1 MALMVDGASLEETR
15 ERVLAWF
22 AEAGRDLPW
31 RATRDPYRVLVA
43 EVLAQQTQAARA
55 AAAWPRFLE
64 RFPDVA
70 TLAAAAPAEVL
81 RAWQG
86 LGYNRRAL
94 ALHRTAQAV
103 EGRGGWPDT
112 VEGLAGLPGVGP
124 YTARAVACFA
134 LGRRVAPVD
143 TNVARVLARSL
154 AGADP
159 AQLSPAARQRLADQA
174 LPPPAH
180 GPAVA
185 GAPDPSGRAWTWSS
199 ALMDVGALHC
209 RPRPR
214 CEGCPL
220 APSCRWRALGPAAPP
235 PRPRAQAPFATS
247 DRRWRGAWPAPPTAW
262 TGPPGPTPCR
272 RPPPTGPPAG
282 STPSWAAW
290 RPRAWSPPAPM
301 AVCTCPVRERRG
313 RGAGRRPGWW
323 RPTARTRPWSSR
335 VPGPA
340 GGRCRGRCG
349 ARSGRGPAPQGDRGP
364 GRRSRP
370 GGRPGRWLPPAA
382 RGRWWPRTFAALARR
397 PGPRPAGRWSG
408 GRPARPWSGRA
419 RHSGRAC
426 RGGPGRRPAPAGRA
440 ARRPAPGRR
449 RRPAAFEGLR

>member
-1 MALMVDGASLEETR
+1 MVDGASLEETR

-55 AAAWPRFLE
+55 AEAWPRFLE

-103 EGRGGWPDT
+103 EERGGWPDT
-112 VEGLAGLPGVGP
+112 IEGLAALPGVGP

-159 AQLSPAARQRLADQA
+159 AQLTPAARQRLADEA

-180 GPAVA
+180 GSAVP
-185 GAPDPSGRAWTWSS
+185 GAPDRSGSAWTWSS

-247 DRRWRGAWPAPPTAW
+247 DRRWRGAVVRALAAAPD
-262 TGPPGPTPCR
+262 GL
-272 RPPPTGPPAG
+272 
-282 STPSWAAW
+282 
-290 RPRAWSPPAPM
+290 
-301 AVCTCPVRERRG
+301 
-313 RGAGRRPGWW
+313 
-323 RPTARTRPWSSR
+323 
-335 VPGPA
+335 
-340 GGRCRGRCG
+340 
-349 ARSGRGPAPQGDRGP
+349 DR
-364 GRRSRP
+364 
-370 GGRPGRWLPPAA
+370 
-382 RGRWWPRTFAALARR
+382 AALADAVQAAAAD
-397 PGPRPAGRWSG
+397 RPAGWFDTLLARLEAEG
-408 GRPARPWSGRA
+408 MVATAADGRLRLPA
-419 RHSGRAC
+419 
-426 RGGPGRRPAPAGRA
+426 
-440 ARRPAPGRR
+440 
-449 RRPAAFEGLR
+449 

>member
-1 MALMVDGASLEETR
+1 MALMVDGVLLTETR

-94 ALHRTAQAV
+94 ALHRTARAV
-103 EGRGGWPDT
+103 EERGGWPDT
-112 VEGLAGLPGVGP
+112 VEELAALPGIGP

-134 LGRRVAPVD
+134 LEHRVAPVD

-154 AGADP
+154 TGADP
-159 AQLSPAARQRLADQA
+159 AQLTPAARQRLADLAMPEGQPWA
-174 LPPPAH
+174 
-180 GPAVA
+180 
-185 GAPDPSGRAWTWSS
+185 WSS

-214 CEGCPL
+214 CQGCPL
-220 APSCRWRALGPAAPP
+220 APSCRWRALGPDAPP

-247 DRRWRGAWPAPPTAW
+247 DRRWRGAVVRALAGAPD
-262 TGPPGPTPCR
+262 GL
-272 RPPPTGPPAG
+272 
-282 STPSWAAW
+282 
-290 RPRAWSPPAPM
+290 
-301 AVCTCPVRERRG
+301 
-313 RGAGRRPGWW
+313 
-323 RPTARTRPWSSR
+323 
-335 VPGPA
+335 
-340 GGRCRGRCG
+340 
-349 ARSGRGPAPQGDRGP
+349 DR
-364 GRRSRP
+364 
-370 GGRPGRWLPPAA
+370 
-382 RGRWWPRTFAALARR
+382 AALADAVQAAAAD
-397 PGPRPAGRWSG
+397 RPAGWFEALLQRLEAEG
-408 GRPARPWSGRA
+408 MVATGADGRLRLPA
-419 RHSGRAC
+419 
-426 RGGPGRRPAPAGRA
+426 
-440 ARRPAPGRR
+440 
-449 RRPAAFEGLR
+449 

>member
-64 RFPDVA
+64 RFPDVEA
-70 TLAAAAPAEVL
+70 LAAAAPAEVL

-94 ALHRTAQAV
+94 ALGRTAQSVV
-103 EGRGGWPDT
+103 ERGGWPET
-112 VEGLAGLPGVGP
+112 VEGLAALPGVGP

-134 LGRRVAPVD
+134 LGLRVAPVD

-154 AGADP
+154 AGTDP
-159 AQLSPAARQRLADQA
+159 ARLTPAARRRLADEAMPAAQA
-174 LPPPAH
+174 WA
-180 GPAVA
+180 
-185 GAPDPSGRAWTWSS
+185 WSS

-247 DRRWRGAWPAPPTAW
+247 DRRWRGAVVRALAGAPD
-262 TGPPGPTPCR
+262 GL
-272 RPPPTGPPAG
+272 
-282 STPSWAAW
+282 
-290 RPRAWSPPAPM
+290 
-301 AVCTCPVRERRG
+301 
-313 RGAGRRPGWW
+313 
-323 RPTARTRPWSSR
+323 
-335 VPGPA
+335 
-340 GGRCRGRCG
+340 
-349 ARSGRGPAPQGDRGP
+349 DR
-364 GRRSRP
+364 
-370 GGRPGRWLPPAA
+370 
-382 RGRWWPRTFAALARR
+382 AALADAVQAAAAD
-397 PGPRPAGRWSG
+397 RPAGWFDTLL
-408 GRPARPWSGRA
+408 ARLEA
-419 RHSGRAC
+419 
-426 RGGPGRRPAPAGRA
+426 
-440 ARRPAPGRR
+440 
-449 RRPAAFEGLR
+449 EGLVATGADGRLHLPG

>member
-1 MALMVDGASLEETR
+1 MVDGASLEETR

-103 EGRGGWPDT
+103 EERGGWPDT
-112 VEGLAGLPGVGP
+112 VEGLAALPGVGP

-159 AQLSPAARQRLADQA
+159 AQLTPAARQRLADEA

-180 GPAVA
+180 GPAVP
-185 GAPDPSGRAWTWSS
+185 GAPDRSGRAWTWSS

-247 DRRWRGAWPAPPTAW
+247 DRRWRGAVVRALAAAPD
-262 TGPPGPTPCR
+262 GL
-272 RPPPTGPPAG
+272 
-282 STPSWAAW
+282 
-290 RPRAWSPPAPM
+290 
-301 AVCTCPVRERRG
+301 
-313 RGAGRRPGWW
+313 
-323 RPTARTRPWSSR
+323 
-335 VPGPA
+335 
-340 GGRCRGRCG
+340 
-349 ARSGRGPAPQGDRGP
+349 DR
-364 GRRSRP
+364 
-370 GGRPGRWLPPAA
+370 
-382 RGRWWPRTFAALARR
+382 AALADAVQAAAAD
-397 PGPRPAGRWSG
+397 RPAGWFDTLLARLEAEG
-408 GRPARPWSGRA
+408 MVATATDGRLRLPA
-419 RHSGRAC
+419 
-426 RGGPGRRPAPAGRA
+426 
-440 ARRPAPGRR
+440 
-449 RRPAAFEGLR
+449 

>member
-1 MALMVDGASLEETR
+1 MAPMVDGVVLEETR

-31 RATRDPYRVLVA
+31 RATRDPWRVLVA

-70 TLAAAAPAEVL
+70 ALAAATPAEVL

-94 ALHRTAQAV
+94 ALQRTARAV
-103 EGRGGWPDT
+103 VERGGWPDT
-112 VEGLAGLPGVGP
+112 VEELAALPGIGP

-134 LGRRVAPVD
+134 LEQRVAPVD

-159 AQLSPAARQRLADQA
+159 AQLPPAARQRLADQA
-174 LPPPAH
+174 MPQEQPWA
-180 GPAVA
+180 
-185 GAPDPSGRAWTWSS
+185 WSS

-214 CEGCPL
+214 CDGCPL

-247 DRRWRGAWPAPPTAW
+247 DRRWRGAVVRALAGAPDGLDP
-262 TGPPGPTPCR
+262 
-272 RPPPTGPPAG
+272 
-282 STPSWAAW
+282 
-290 RPRAWSPPAPM
+290 
-301 AVCTCPVRERRG
+301 
-313 RGAGRRPGWW
+313 
-323 RPTARTRPWSSR
+323 
-335 VPGPA
+335 
-340 GGRCRGRCG
+340 
-349 ARSGRGPAPQGDRGP
+349 
-364 GRRSRP
+364 
-370 GGRPGRWLPPAA
+370 
-382 RGRWWPRTFAALARR
+382 AALADAVQAAAAD
-397 PGPRPAGRWSG
+397 RPAGWFDGLLHRLDAEG
-408 GRPARPWSGRA
+408 MVATGADGRLRLPA
-419 RHSGRAC
+419 
-426 RGGPGRRPAPAGRA
+426 
-440 ARRPAPGRR
+440 
-449 RRPAAFEGLR
+449 